1 MQSKAFQALVWALNN
16 QPAGVT
22 PVFSAEE
29 SEIIDRYM
37 LPSYF
42 ARDFVQEKIAPDTGW
57 IKKPIWGRE
66 GAGIEVLDS
75 NGVRFGKEVD
85 TEDIVR
91 RDSRDSMYQFFVEQQ
106 PCEADTDSGR
116 LTGYKTLS
124 CFMLGKNPSALYARF
139 SPDQIAGTEAYWLPL
154 GIKNDK

>member
-1 MQSKAFQALVWALNN
+1 
-16 QPAGVT
+16 
-22 PVFSAEE
+22 
-29 SEIIDRYM
+29 
-37 LPSYF
+37 
-42 ARDFVQEKIAPDTGW
+42 VQEKIASGTSW

-66 GAGIEVLDS
+66 GAGIEVLDR